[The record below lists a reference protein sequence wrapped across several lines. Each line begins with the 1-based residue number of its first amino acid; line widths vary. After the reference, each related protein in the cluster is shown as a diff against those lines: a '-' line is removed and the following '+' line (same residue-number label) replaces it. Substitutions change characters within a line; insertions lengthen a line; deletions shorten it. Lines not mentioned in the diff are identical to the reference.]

1 MDPIDILGGLL
12 GGGGGNS
19 GGGSLGGKILKDL
32 LGGGRKPAPP
42 TQRAPT
48 SGRGP
53 SGGPI
58 GSGRPVDIDR
68 QAKELE
74 DLLGVARDRYSGRS
88 NSPAPAP
95 QQRQAPP
102 VQPQSRPEIQD
113 RGRSRTGST
122 GGFTFDDRPPV
133 GRREPLDTNEE
144 ALVLIRAMINAAKS
158 DGRVT
163 QAEQQEIMQRISNPT
178 QDAINF
184 LREEF
189 ARPVDVREFA
199 WSVPL
204 GMEQKVY
211 TISLA
216 AVDVD
221 TQAEATY
228 LKDLAH
234 GLRLEPELCNQLHQQ
249 YGAPALY

>member
-1 MDPIDILGGLL
+1 MDPIDILGSLL

-19 GGGSLGGKILKDL
+19 SGGSLGGKILKDL
-32 LGGGRKPAPP
+32 LGGGRKPAQPRQQ
-42 TQRAPT
+42 TPT

-53 SGGPI
+53 ASGPRS
-58 GSGRPVDIDR
+58 SGRPIDIDR

-74 DLLGVARDRYSGRS
+74 DLLGVAKDRYSGRS
-88 NSPAPAP
+88 NPPPTAP

-102 VQPQSRPEIQD
+102 VQPRSQPEFQD
-113 RGRSRTGST
+113 RGRSSGST

-133 GRREPLDTNEE
+133 GRREPLNPNEE
-144 ALVLIRAMINAAKS
+144 AIVLIRAMINAAKS

-216 AVDVD
+216 AVDID

-234 GLRLEPELCNQLHQQ
+234 GLRLDPELCNQLHHQ